1 MATSTHPSAEALAAA
16 RHQFFEQR
24 QTPGTL
30 ISPLIKRSWQ
40 RSLKAGLKPEHCSHE
55 ARLSQLEFRTIRER
69 NHTLLDIARPQ
80 LESLFEQIQDTQC
93 AVLLADQSG
102 TILHGVGDASF
113 VPEAR
118 RVELMPGGVWSEG
131 ARGTNAIG
139 TAASEGRSVVV
150 HGQEHF
156 LDQNGFLT
164 CAAVPVF
171 DPCGQVIGVLDI
183 SSDAR
188 HSQRHTMALVNLAV
202 SMIENSLLERTCE
215 RAHLMYLHP
224 HAHLLGGLYEGILA
238 YDDNGRIIGANRWA
252 RQHLNLTDR
261 TEQPLNL
268 HTLFPRL
275 TEPEAQASL
284 VTHSGQTLHAR
295 HKAYRAPSRTTRTAS
310 APKPAATPDP
320 LTALESTDPGIVKL
334 TEQARRIVGQGIP
347 ILLQGETG
355 VGKDV
360 WAQALHQ
367 SGPRSGAIIA
377 VNCAAI
383 PETLIEAELFGYRPG
398 AFTGADKAGSR
409 GRILEA
415 DKGTLFLD
423 EIGDMPP
430 SLQPRLLRVLQERQ
444 VIPVGGGQPIPVDF
458 DLICATHTQLR
469 EAVSQGQFRQD
480 LYYRI
485 NGLTLNL
492 PPLREREDIKCLIDT
507 VLAELGGGTLSP
519 ASYRLLKNH
528 PWPGNLRQLHSV
540 LRTARILCD
549 PDQPIEPEHLSADFL
564 AEARPVVPDDAAG
577 PALADWE
584 RHAIDTALA
593 DNQGNISAAARQL
606 NIDRSTLHR
615 KLKLL
620 GGEGSGVNGR

>member
-1 MATSTHPSAEALAAA
+1 MTSSTHPSAEALAAA
-16 RHQFFEQR
+16 RHQFFEQH

-30 ISPLIKRSWQ
+30 ISPLIERSWQ
-40 RSLKAGLKPEHCSHE
+40 RSLNAGLTPEQCRRE
-55 ARLSQLEFRTIRER
+55 ARLSQPEFRDIRER

-93 AVLLADQSG
+93 AVLLADHTG
-102 TILHGVGDASF
+102 TVLHGVGDAAF

-118 RVELMPGGVWSEG
+118 RVELMPGGVWSED

-156 LDQNGFLT
+156 LNQNGFLT

-171 DPCGQVIGVLDI
+171 DPTGQVIGVLDI

-238 YDDNGRIIGANRWA
+238 YDDSGHIIGANRWA
-252 RQHLNLTDR
+252 RQHLNLPDR
-261 TEQPLNL
+261 CEQPLNL

-275 TEPEAQASL
+275 TEPEAHASL
-284 VTHSGQTLHAR
+284 VTQTGQTLHAR
-295 HKAYRAPSRTTRTAS
+295 HKAYTPRSPKARQAAS
-310 APKPAATPDP
+310 PAQSKQQDQ
-320 LTALESTDPGIVKL
+320 LSALESTDSRVSRLID
-334 TEQARRIVGQGIP
+334 QARRIVGQGIP
-347 ILLQGETG
+347 ILLQGDTG

-367 SGPRSGAIIA
+367 AGPRTGAIVA

-409 GRILEA
+409 GRILDA

-423 EIGDMPP
+423 EIGDMPQ

-458 DLICATHTQLR
+458 DLICATHTQLGK
-469 EAVSQGQFRQD
+469 AVSQGLFRQD

-492 PPLREREDIKCLIDT
+492 PPLRERNDITLLINQ

-519 ASYRLLKNH
+519 ASYRLLQQH

-549 PDQPIEPEHLSADFL
+549 PDQPIEPEHLPADFL
-564 AEARPVVPDDAAG
+564 AEAQTEVLGDAGG

-584 RHAIDTALA
+584 RQAINKALT
-593 DNQGNISAAARQL
+593 DNQGNVSAAARQL

-620 GGEGSGVNGR
+620 GRL

>member
-1 MATSTHPSAEALAAA
+1 MASSTYPSAEALAAA

-24 QTPGTL
+24 QAPGSL
-30 ISPLIKRSWQ
+30 ISPLIERSWQ
-40 RSLKAGLKPEHCSHE
+40 RSLKAGLTPEHCSRE
-55 ARLSQLEFRTIRER
+55 ARLSQPEFRDIRER

-93 AVLLADQSG
+93 AVLLADQTG
-102 TILHGVGDASF
+102 TILHGVGDAGF

-171 DPCGQVIGVLDI
+171 DPTGQVIGVLDI

-202 SMIENSLLERTCE
+202 SMIENSLLERTCD

-238 YDDNGRIIGANRWA
+238 YDDDGHIIGANRWA
-252 RQHLNLTDR
+252 RQHLNLPDR

-268 HTLFPRL
+268 QTLFPRL
-275 TEPEAQASL
+275 TEPEAHASL
-284 VTHSGQTLHAR
+284 VTQSGQTLHAR
-295 HKAYRAPSRTTRTAS
+295 HKAYRAPSHPTKTAS
-310 APKPAATPDP
+310 KPTMATATDP
-320 LTALESTDPGIVKL
+320 LAALESTDPAIAKL
-334 TEQARRIVGQGIP
+334 IEQARRIVGQGIP

-355 VGKDV
+355 AGKDV

-367 SGPRSGAIIA
+367 AGPRSGAMVA

-383 PETLIEAELFGYRPG
+383 PESLIEAELFGYRPG

-423 EIGDMPP
+423 EIGDMPQ

-469 EAVSQGQFRQD
+469 DAVSQGLFRQD

-492 PPLREREDIKCLIDT
+492 PPLREREDIRSLIDK
-507 VLAELGGGTLSP
+507 VLAELGGGKLSP
-519 ASYRLLKNH
+519 ASYRLLQNH

-564 AEARPVVPDDAAG
+564 AEAQIEAPGNDVSG
-577 PALADWE
+577 LALADWE
-584 RHAIDTALA
+584 RQAINAALA
-593 DNQGNISAAARQL
+593 NSQGNVSAAAREL
-606 NIDRSTLHR
+606 NIDRTTLHR

-620 GGEGSGVNGR
+620 GEKSH

>member
-1 MATSTHPSAEALAAA
+1 MTSSTHPSAEALAAA
-16 RHQFFEQR
+16 RHQFFEQH

-30 ISPLIKRSWQ
+30 ISPLIERSWQ
-40 RSLKAGLKPEHCSHE
+40 RSLKSGLTPGHCSRD
-55 ARLSQLEFRTIRER
+55 ARLSQPEFRHIRER
-69 NHTLLDIARPQ
+69 NRTLLDIARPQ

-93 AVLLADQSG
+93 AVLLADQTG
-102 TILHGVGDASF
+102 TILHGVGDAAF

-171 DPCGQVIGVLDI
+171 DPGGQVIGVLDI

-224 HAHLLGGLYEGILA
+224 HAHLLGGLYEGIIA
-238 YDDNGRIIGANRWA
+238 YDDNGHIIGANRWA
-252 RQHLNLTDR
+252 RHHLNVTDS

-268 HTLFPRL
+268 RTLFPRL
-275 TEPEAQASL
+275 TEPEAHASL
-284 VTHSGQTLHAR
+284 VTQSGQTLHAR
-295 HKAYRAPSRTTRTAS
+295 HKAYRAPTRPTRP
-310 APKPAATPDP
+310 APATPVSATKDP
-320 LTALESTDPGIVKL
+320 LAALDSTDPDIAKL
-334 TEQARRIVGQGIP
+334 ITQARRIVGQGIP
-347 ILLQGETG
+347 IVLQGETG

-360 WAQALHQ
+360 WARALHQ
-367 SGPRSGAIIA
+367 AGPRSGAMVA

-409 GRILEA
+409 GRILDA
-415 DKGTLFLD
+415 DNGTLFLD
-423 EIGDMPP
+423 EIGDMPR
-430 SLQPRLLRVLQERQ
+430 SLQSRLLRVLQERQ
-444 VIPVGGGQPIPVDF
+444 VTPVGGGQPIPVDC
-458 DLICATHTQLR
+458 DLICATHARLR
-469 EAVSQGQFRQD
+469 EAVSQGVFRQD

-492 PPLREREDIKCLIDT
+492 PPLRSRSDIRALIDQ
-507 VLAELGGGTLSP
+507 VLADLGGGTLSQ
-519 ASYRLLKNH
+519 ASYRLMIQH

-540 LRTARILCD
+540 LRTARILCG
-549 PDQPIEPEHLSADFL
+549 PDESITPEHLSADFL
-564 AEARPVVPDDAAG
+564 AEARVESNGA
-577 PALADWE
+577 ALADWE
-584 RHAIDTALA
+584 QFAINTAMT
-593 DNQGNISAAARQL
+593 DNQGNVSAAARQL

-615 KLKLL
+615 KLRLL
-620 GGEGSGVNGR
+620 SGK

>member
-1 MATSTHPSAEALAAA
+1 MASSTHPSAEALAAA

-24 QTPGTL
+24 QTPGSL
-30 ISPLIKRSWQ
+30 ISPLIERSWQ
-40 RSLKAGLKPEHCSHE
+40 RSLKAGLTPEHCSRE
-55 ARLSQLEFRTIRER
+55 ARLSQPEFRDIRER
-69 NHTLLDIARPQ
+69 NHTLLAIARPQ
-80 LESLFEQIQDTQC
+80 LESLYEQIQDTQC
-93 AVLLADQSG
+93 AVLLADQAG
-102 TILHGVGDASF
+102 TILHGVGDAGF

-139 TAASEGRSVVV
+139 TAASEGLSVVV

-171 DPCGQVIGVLDI
+171 DPNGQVIGVLDI

-188 HSQRHTMALVNLAV
+188 QSQRHTMALVNLAV

-238 YDDNGRIIGANRWA
+238 YDDSGHLIGANRWA
-252 RQHLNLTDR
+252 RQHLNLPDR
-261 TEQPLNL
+261 SEHPLNL

-275 TEPEAQASL
+275 TEPGAQASL

-295 HKAYRAPSRTTRTAS
+295 HKAYRAPSSLTKTTPVSRPTTA
-310 APKPAATPDP
+310 PDP
-320 LTALESTDPGIVKL
+320 LLALDSTDPGIANLIK
-334 TEQARRIVGQGIP
+334 QARRIVGQGIP

-360 WAQALHQ
+360 WARALHQ
-367 SGPRSGAIIA
+367 AGPRNGAMVA

-383 PETLIEAELFGYRPG
+383 PESLIEAELFGYRPG

-430 SLQPRLLRVLQERQ
+430 ALQPRLLRVLQERQ

-458 DLICATHTQLR
+458 DLICATHTQLG
-469 EAVSQGQFRQD
+469 EAVSQSLFRQD

-492 PPLREREDIKCLIDT
+492 PPLREREDIRSLIDT
-507 VLAELGGGTLSP
+507 VLADLGGGALSP
-519 ASYRLLKNH
+519 ASCKLLEHH

-540 LRTARILCD
+540 LRTARILCE
-549 PDQPIEPEHLSADFL
+549 PDQPIEPEHLPADFL
-564 AEARPVVPDDAAG
+564 AEARAATPMGRSG

-584 RHAIDTALA
+584 HHAINAALT
-593 DNQGNISAAARQL
+593 NHQGNVSAAAREL
-606 NIDRSTLHR
+606 NIDRTTLHR
-615 KLKLL
+615 KLKLMK
-620 GGEGSGVNGR
+620 GKGD

>member
-1 MATSTHPSAEALAAA
+1 MASSTHPSAEALAAA
-16 RHQFFEQR
+16 RHQFFEQQ
-24 QTPGTL
+24 QTPGAL
-30 ISPLIKRSWQ
+30 ISPLIERSWQ
-40 RSLKAGLKPEHCSHE
+40 RSLQAGLTPGQCSRQ
-55 ARLSQLEFRTIRER
+55 ARLSQPEFRDIRER

-80 LESLFEQIQDTQC
+80 LESLFAQIQDTQC
-93 AVLLADQSG
+93 AVLLADQTG

-113 VPEAR
+113 VPDAR

-171 DPCGQVIGVLDI
+171 DPCGRVIGVLDI

-202 SMIENSLLERTCE
+202 SMIENSLIERTCD

-238 YDDNGRIIGANRWA
+238 YDDSGRIIGANRWA
-252 RQHLNLTDR
+252 RQHLNLPGHS
-261 TEQPLNL
+261 EQPLNL

-275 TEPEAQASL
+275 SEPEAHDSL
-284 VTHSGQTLHAR
+284 VTHNGQTLHAR
-295 HKAYRAPSRTTRTAS
+295 HKAYSAPSHGAKTT
-310 APKPAATPDP
+310 PATPADSATDP
-320 LTALESTDPGIVKL
+320 LAALQSTDPAITRLIK
-334 TEQARRIVGQGIP
+334 QAHRIVGQGIP
-347 ILLQGETG
+347 LLLQGETG

-360 WAQALHQ
+360 WAGALHQ
-367 SGPRSGAIIA
+367 AGPRDGAMVA

-383 PETLIEAELFGYRPG
+383 PEGLIEAELFGYRPG

-415 DKGTLFLD
+415 DNGTLFLD

-430 SLQPRLLRVLQERQ
+430 ALQPRLLRVLQERQ

-458 DLICATHTQLR
+458 DLICATHTRLN
-469 EAVSQGQFRQD
+469 EAVGQGLFRQD

-492 PPLREREDIKCLIDT
+492 PPLRERQDIRKLIDT
-507 VLAELGGGTLSP
+507 VLAELGGGSLSP
-519 ASYRLLKNH
+519 ASYQLLEHH

-549 PDQPIEPEHLSADFL
+549 PGQPIEPDHLSADFL
-564 AEARPVVPDDAAG
+564 SEARPPAPGPTAG

-584 RHAIDTALA
+584 RQAIETALA
-593 DNQGNISAAARQL
+593 NHRGNVSAAAREL
-606 NIDRSTLHR
+606 NIDRTTLHR
-615 KLKLL
+615 KLRLL
-620 GGEGSGVNGR
+620 GECGH